1 MMGNQE
7 GKLLWSLLKLR
18 ILSWNVIG
26 LHDPD
31 KRMVIKSMV
40 RKHKPDLV
48 SFQETKMKEMSD
60 RFVRSLGVGMN
71 LGWVS
76 LDARGTAGGVLLQ
89 WDKRV
94 LERLEVE
101 VGSFV
106 SGLYSL
112 LKGRE
117 RRELWEELAAI
128 KGLWNEPWYIAGNFN
143 PVQFPRETSNGRQ
156 MSTAMREFSSF
167 IDEFKLIDPPLGGG
181 AYTWSRGEEG
191 SLKARLDC
199 ILFSRDWEDIVSGA
213 MQILLP

>member
-7 GKLLWSLLKLR
+7 DKLLWSLLKLR

-31 KRMVIKSMV
+31 KRMVIKLMV

-76 LDARGTAGGVLLQ
+76 LNARGTAGGVLLL

-143 PVQFPRETSNGRQ
+143 LMQFPRETSNGRQ

>member
-1 MMGNQE
+1 
-7 GKLLWSLLKLR
+7 
-18 ILSWNVIG
+18 
-26 LHDPD
+26 
-31 KRMVIKSMV
+31 
-40 RKHKPDLV
+40 
-48 SFQETKMKEMSD
+48 MKEMSD
-60 RFVRSLGVGMN
+60 KIVRSLGIGRN

-76 LDARGTAGGVLLQ
+76 LDARGSTGGVLVM
-89 WDKRV
+89 WDKKV
-94 LERLEVE
+94 LEGLEAE
-101 VGSFV
+101 VGSFSISCRFKNCEEGFV
-106 SGLYSL
+106 WVFSGLYGPCNG
-112 LKGRE
+112 KE

-143 PVQFPRETSNGRQ
+143 LVQFPREMSNGRQ

>member
-7 GKLLWSLLKLR
+7 DKLLWSLLKLR

-31 KRMVIKSMV
+31 KRMVIKLMV

-76 LDARGTAGGVLLQ
+76 LNARGTAGGVLLL

-101 VGSFV
+101 VNSF
-106 SGLYSL
+106 
-112 LKGRE
+112 
-117 RRELWEELAAI
+117 AI
-128 KGLWNEPWYIAGNFN
+128 SCRFRN
-143 PVQFPRETSNGRQ
+143 
-156 MSTAMREFSSF
+156 
-167 IDEFKLIDPPLGGG
+167 
-181 AYTWSRGEEG
+181 
-191 SLKARLDC
+191 
-199 ILFSRDWEDIVSGA
+199 
-213 MQILLP
+213 

>member
-1 MMGNQE
+1 M
-7 GKLLWSLLKLR
+7 
-18 ILSWNVIG
+18 
-26 LHDPD
+26 
-31 KRMVIKSMV
+31 
-40 RKHKPDLV
+40 
-48 SFQETKMKEMSD
+48 F
-60 RFVRSLGVGMN
+60 
-71 LGWVS
+71 
-76 LDARGTAGGVLLQ
+76 
-89 WDKRV
+89 
-94 LERLEVE
+94 
-101 VGSFV
+101 

-143 PVQFPRETSNGRQ
+143 LVQFPREMSNGRQ

>member
-7 GKLLWSLLKLR
+7 DKLLWSLLKLR

-31 KRMVIKSMV
+31 KRMVIKLMV

-76 LDARGTAGGVLLQ
+76 LNARGTAGEVLLQ

-143 PVQFPRETSNGRQ
+143 LVQFPREMSNGRQ

>member
-7 GKLLWSLLKLR
+7 DKLLWSLLKLR

-76 LDARGTAGGVLLQ
+76 LNARGTAGGVLLL

-101 VGSFV
+101 VDSF
-106 SGLYSL
+106 
-112 LKGRE
+112 
-117 RRELWEELAAI
+117 AI
-128 KGLWNEPWYIAGNFN
+128 SYRFRNC
-143 PVQFPRETSNGRQ
+143 
-156 MSTAMREFSSF
+156 
-167 IDEFKLIDPPLGGG
+167 
-181 AYTWSRGEEG
+181 EEG
-191 SLKARLDC
+191 
-199 ILFSRDWEDIVSGA
+199 FV
-213 MQILLP
+213 